1 MYKLFLCLRYLRRKL
16 IAYFAVAA
24 VGLCVAMVLIVISVM
39 DGFVRKIERAAKG
52 LFSDIIVISGS
63 MEGMG
68 LYEEFAAQLKK
79 DVPEVE
85 GSSPFIL
92 TGGTYYVP
100 ETKVYQ
106 TVQIAG
112 VDPASRAQ
120 VSDFAKG
127 LWVQNGA
134 SRPTFDP
141 PAAKL
146 MSQLKDELK
155 RDQALRDE
163 EEAKPGKDKLMPIRL
178 HNAAVGAEDRLLRWR
193 LAEGAYDELR
203 AADEAYWSAL
213 GAARGRETPALEQAR
228 TRVEDLAEKA
238 NLQPPSKRVIVGLGL
253 PGISFHTQRGDTVRR
268 TLPGD
273 RIVLSIVPIGKRSL
287 EAGLVTDRFT
297 VIDDCETGVSSI
309 DATFVYMPF
318 RTLQRMVGM
327 EAQYDA
333 ENPDRLVNP
342 ARCTALHVKVKDNL
356 SDERNL
362 RRIRDEI
369 EACWTRFRA
378 TGANAKA
385 DPFGNVGVYT
395 WRQQQD
401 KLVSQVESQRT
412 LVVIMFGVI
421 SLVAIVLIVVI
432 FYMIVMQK
440 TWDIGVLM
448 SMGASRPGIAGIF
461 LAYGAAVGLVGAVGG
476 IALGWLFVREINPI
490 SDFIADTFG
499 FRVWDREFFMFRQI
513 PNEVNP
519 ATVWWIAGSAVLA
532 GLIGAM
538 IPAIRAARMQPVEA
552 LRYE

>member
-1 MYKLFLCLRYLRRKL
+1 MYKLFLCLRYLRRRL

-39 DGFVRKIERAAKG
+39 DGFVKKIERAAKG

-68 LYEEFAAQLKK
+68 LYEEFAAQLRK

-112 VDPASRAQ
+112 VDPISRAQ

-134 SRPTFDP
+134 TRPTFDP
-141 PAAKL
+141 PAAML
-146 MSQLKDELK
+146 LDRLKEELD
-155 RDQALRDE
+155 RAESLRGE
-163 EEAKPGKDKLMPIRL
+163 EEKKPGKDKLMPIRL
-178 HNAAVGAEDRLLRWR
+178 HNAAIGAEDRLIKWR
-193 LAEGAYDELR
+193 SVEKGYGELR
-203 AADEAYWSAL
+203 LADEAYWAAL
-213 GAARGRETPALEQAR
+213 GAARGTETPALEKAR
-228 TRVEDLAEKA
+228 TRVEELTDKTR
-238 NLQPPSKRVIVGLGL
+238 LQPPSKRVIVGLGL

-273 RIVLSIVPIGKRSL
+273 RIVLSIVPIGKKTL
-287 EAGLVTDRFT
+287 TDGLVTDRFT

-333 ENPDRLVNP
+333 ENPDRVASP
-342 ARCTALHVKVKDNL
+342 ARCTAIHVKVKDSL

-362 RRIRDEI
+362 RRIRDDI
-369 EACWTRFRA
+369 EASWTRFRE
-378 TGANAKA
+378 ANFKA

-401 KLVSQVESQRT
+401 KLVSQVENQRT
-412 LVVIMFGVI
+412 LVVIMFAVI
-421 SLVAIVLIVVI
+421 SLVAIVLIIVI

-461 LAYGAAVGLVGAVGG
+461 LAYGAAVGLVGAIGG
-476 IALGWLFVREINPI
+476 IALGWLFVRQINPI
-490 SDFIADTFG
+490 SDFIADSFG

-513 PNEVNP
+513 PNEVDP
-519 ATVWWIAGSAVLA
+519 TVVWWIAGSAVLA

-538 IPAIRAARMQPVEA
+538 IPAFRAARMQPVEA